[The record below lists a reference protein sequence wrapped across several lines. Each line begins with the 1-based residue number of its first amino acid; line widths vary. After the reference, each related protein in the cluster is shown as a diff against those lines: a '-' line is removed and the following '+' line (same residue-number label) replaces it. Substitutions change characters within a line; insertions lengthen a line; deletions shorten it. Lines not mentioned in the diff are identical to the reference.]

1 MLIVL
6 LVIATLSKCT
16 ATSNTINIPVRTQDI
31 IGGDVFFEIISP
43 HDLEYTYRLRP
54 AKDFG
59 GSFSQKLEGVP
70 MVLADPPEACQKL
83 RNAREMQGSV
93 ALIDRG

>member
-1 MLIVL
+1 M
-6 LVIATLSKCT
+6 
-16 ATSNTINIPVRTQDI
+16 
-31 IGGDVFFEIISP
+31 FFEIISP

-83 RNAREMQGSV
+83 RNARDMQGSI